1 MMRLL
6 SLCLLLAL
14 APGANAAT
22 FIVNVGGAKNG
33 FNPQTVTIAV
43 GDTVTFVNKG
53 GDHNVNAD
61 NGSFRC
67 ARGCDGDGM
76 GGNGSPSTSNWVASI
91 TFGNAG
97 NVGYF
102 CETHGMPGAGMYGT
116 VVVQGQTPPPPAT
129 QPVPGG
135 SFLLYLS
142 FAAMLALAAAASLRR
157 RRR

>member
-1 MMRLL
+1 MKRVLL
-6 SLCLLLAL
+6 SCLLLAL
-14 APGANAAT
+14 LVPTAHAAT
-22 FIVNVGGAKNG
+22 FIVNVGGAKNA
-33 FNPQTVTIAV
+33 FSPQTVTIDV

-91 TFGNAG
+91 TFSKAG
-97 NVGYF
+97 KVGYF

-116 VVVQGQTPPPPAT
+116 VIVQGQTPPPPP

-135 SFLLYLS
+135 SFLIYLS
-142 FAAMLALAAAASLRR
+142 FAAMLALAAAVSLRR
-157 RRR
+157 RRN